1 MPLGSSLRSTF
12 SPSAAPQHPDRR
24 QSPRYDMAGG
34 VYLLED
40 GVEPIKIGMVRDIS
54 LGGAYVSSQD
64 ELPTDKLLK
73 LQFKI
78 GADFEM
84 TGNICRKDRDGFAVL
99 FHEEPVTGNVA
110 S

>member
-12 SPSAAPQHPDRR
+12 SPTAPQHPDRR
-24 QSPRYDMAGG
+24 QAPRYDMSGG

-54 LGGAYVSSQD
+54 LGGAYIASQD
-64 ELPTDKLLK
+64 DLPTDKLLK

-84 TGNICRKDRDGFAVL
+84 TGNICRKDREGFAVL
-99 FHEEPVTGNVA
+99 FHEEPVTEDVTP
-110 S
+110 